1 LFAAFLP
8 SILNVMY
15 WARLARVDTLALFL
29 SFAGIAIFV
38 LGGTRKWTPY
48 VAFAL
53 FVCAIY
59 TKQTMVAAP
68 LACFLVMLAVD
79 AKNAIK
85 VAAFAGLLGTGVLI
99 SLSLAT
105 GGEVLKHLFLYNQNT
120 FSIRY
125 FRVLVLSDYSQIMPI
140 FVLAASATAA
150 AGTEAWR
157 LLTQR
162 QWQRIRFLLERS
174 APRRLVIVCFLVM
187 LFGLLISMAAVK
199 TGANYNYFLEWN
211 LACCPLA
218 AVALCRIMLAPNL
231 RSRWTPSTFLLF
243 IFPLAFL
250 LPKFLDSTNDLR
262 GLVMNAVQQSAVN
275 TSEEYQ
281 TYSDALAV
289 VQKSPGP
296 VFSEDMLLLVRTGK
310 EVPAE
315 PAIIRELARTSKWD
329 ERPFIR
335 MIEEKRFST
344 ILTTSEDI
352 KNSDRFTPAVAEA
365 IDGAYQETRRI
376 GTKYKIYEPRTN

>member
-1 LFAAFLP
+1 
-8 SILNVMY
+8 
-15 WARLARVDTLALFL
+15 
-29 SFAGIAIFV
+29 
-38 LGGTRKWTPY
+38 
-48 VAFAL
+48 
-53 FVCAIY
+53 
-59 TKQTMVAAP
+59 
-68 LACFLVMLAVD
+68 
-79 AKNAIK
+79 
-85 VAAFAGLLGTGVLI
+85 
-99 SLSLAT
+99 
-105 GGEVLKHLFLYNQNT
+105 
-120 FSIRY
+120 
-125 FRVLVLSDYSQIMPI
+125 
-140 FVLAASATAA
+140 
-150 AGTEAWR
+150 
-157 LLTQR
+157 
-162 QWQRIRFLLERS
+162 
-174 APRRLVIVCFLVM
+174 
-187 LFGLLISMAAVK
+187 
-199 TGANYNYFLEWN
+199 
-211 LACCPLA
+211 
-218 AVALCRIMLAPNL
+218 MLAPNL

-262 GLVMNAVQQSAVN
+262 GLAMNAVQHSAVN

-296 VFSEDMLLLVRTGK
+296 VLSEDMLLLVRTGK

-344 ILTTSEDI
+344 ILTTSDDI
-352 KNSDRFTPAVAEA
+352 KDSNRFTPAVAEA